1 MKVLVDA
8 NVLLRLVQPSSPQHA
23 DAVSAIVLLRQSD
36 GDLYLVPQVL
46 YEYWV
51 VATRPIAVNGLGLV
65 PSDVDK
71 LLFELLDRFTLLK
84 DERGVFTRWHELVAT
99 HSIQGKLAHDA
110 RIAAAMFRHG
120 LPNLLT
126 FNKPDF
132 ERFTGIE
139 VFTPA
144 QILAGEMPK

>member
-1 MKVLVDA
+1 MRILVDA
-8 NVLLRLVQPSSPQHA
+8 HILLRLVQPASSQNI
-23 DAVSAIVLLRQSD
+23 DARSAIMVLEDLGSD
-36 GDLYLVPQVL
+36 LCLVPQVL

-51 VATRPIAVNGLGLV
+51 VATRPAAVNGLGLAPV
-65 PSDVDK
+65 DVDE
-71 LLFELLDRFTLLK
+71 LMQDLLDDYSLLK

-99 HSIQGKLAHDA
+99 HSNKGKLAHDA

-120 LPNLLT
+120 LTNLLT

-132 ERFTGIE
+132 ERFAGIQ

-144 QILAGEMPK
+144 EIIAGQIPK

>member
-1 MKVLVDA
+1 MKILVDA
-8 NVLLRLVQPSSPQHA
+8 NVLLRLAQASNPQHSEA
-23 DAVSAIVLLRQSD
+23 YSVLMLLEES
-36 GDLYLVPQVL
+36 GFELCLVPQIL

-51 VATRPIAVNGLGLV
+51 VATRPITVNGLGLV
-65 PSDVDK
+65 PSEVDR
-71 LLFELLDRFTLLK
+71 LLLDLLDDYSLLK
-84 DERGVFTRWHELVAT
+84 DERGVFTRWHELVVT
-99 HSIQGKLAHDA
+99 HSVKGKTAHDA

-120 LPNLLT
+120 LTNLLT

-144 QILAGEMPK
+144 EILAGRMPL